1 MTESMAAVGFSRY
14 GGAEVLEP
22 MRLRVPEPGPGEIRV
37 RVAAAAVNPADWRIR
52 GGAFRLF
59 MRPAWPFVPGADV
72 AGVVDAVGGGVS
84 RFGPG
89 DRVFAMLPTL
99 HGGGYAEFAVARHDA
114 AAHLPCNVR
123 LVDAAAAPLAALT
136 ALQALEGGLG
146 LAGGDRVLVYG
157 ASGGVGT
164 FAVQIAR
171 LLGARVT
178 AACSAP
184 NAEWV
189 AGLGAEAV
197 LDYAAVNVARPAEPY
212 DALLDAVA
220 ARPYRHWRRAVRR
233 GGRVCL
239 LNPMHGNPLS
249 RLGATLDGRRL
260 SSILVRA
267 DGAGLTR
274 IARWMAE
281 GALRPVV
288 ERFYPLADAAEA
300 HRRSETG
307 RVRGKLVLVADPAE
321 AS

>member
-1 MTESMAAVGFSRY
+1 MNTMAAVGFSGY
-14 GGAEVLEP
+14 GGADVLEP
-22 MRLRVPEPGPGEIRV
+22 LRLPIPEPGAGEVRI

-52 GGAFRLF
+52 AGAFRLF

-72 AGVVDAVGGGVS
+72 AGVVDAVGAGVS

-99 HGGGYAEFAVARHDA
+99 RGGGYAEFAVAPQEA
-114 AAHLPCNVR
+114 AAHLPSNVS

-136 ALQALEGGLG
+136 ALQALEGGLR
-146 LAGGDRVLVYG
+146 LAGGERVLVYG

-164 FAVQIAR
+164 FAVQLAR
-171 LLGARVT
+171 ALGARVT
-178 AACSAP
+178 AACSGA

-197 LDYAAVNVARPAEPY
+197 LDYAAADVARPAEPY

-220 ARPYRHWRRAVRR
+220 AHPFRHWRHAVRR

-249 RLGATLDGRRL
+249 RLGAALHGRRL
-260 SSILVRA
+260 SSIMVRP
-267 DGAGLTR
+267 DGAALR
-274 IARWMAE
+274 RVARWMAE
-281 GALRPVV
+281 GTVRPVV
-288 ERFYPLADAAEA
+288 ERCYPLAEAAEA

-307 RVRGKLVLVADPAE
+307 RVRGKLVLVVNPGE